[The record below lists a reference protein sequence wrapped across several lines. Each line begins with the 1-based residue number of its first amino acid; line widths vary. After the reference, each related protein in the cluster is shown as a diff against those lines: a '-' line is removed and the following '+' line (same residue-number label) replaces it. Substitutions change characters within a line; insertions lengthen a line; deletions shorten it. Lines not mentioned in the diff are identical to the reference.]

1 MEVWAADERVR
12 LARSQA
18 VRRRRSARALVER
31 SHRGRK
37 ISRVD
42 QTEIILQF
50 TFLVFTLKLLDEV
63 IDETV
68 IKVLTT
74 QMSVTSSS
82 LDLENTLLD
91 SQKRDIE
98 SSSTQ
103 IEDEDI
109 ALARDLLVKTVGD
122 GRSGGLV
129 DDTKDIKAT
138 DDTSILGGL
147 PLRVVEVCRDCDY
160 GIVDSGTKVRFSGF
174 LHLGQHHC
182 GNFFGGLE
190 KKVSALWSDDA

>member
-31 SHRGRK
+31 SQREENQSGGSK
-37 ISRVD
+37 
-42 QTEIILQF
+42 TEIIFQL
-50 TFLVFTLKLLDEV
+50 TFLVLTLKLLDEV
-63 IDETV
+63 VDETV

-74 QMSVTSSS
+74 QVSVTSSS

-109 ALARDLLVKTVGD
+109 AFARDFLVKTVGD

-129 DDTKDIKAT
+129 DDTKDIKTT
-138 DDTSILGGL
+138 DDTSILSGL
-147 PLRVVEVCRDCDY
+147 PLRVVEVCWDCDY
-160 GIVDSGTKVRFSGF
+160 GVVDSGTKVGFGSF
-174 LHLGQHHC
+174 LHLGQHHR
-182 GNFFGGLE
+182 
-190 KKVSALWSDDA
+190 